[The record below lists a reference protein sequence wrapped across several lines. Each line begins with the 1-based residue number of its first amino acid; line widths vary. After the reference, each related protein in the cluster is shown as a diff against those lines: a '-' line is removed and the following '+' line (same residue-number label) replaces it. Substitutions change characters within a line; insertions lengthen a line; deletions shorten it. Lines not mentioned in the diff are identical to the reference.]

1 MCFGSFTNM
10 QSGFYKYAIDYNL
23 KDSVIKIQSINDA
36 YMLLA
41 VSLQYIV

>member
-1 MCFGSFTNM
+1 MYFGSFTNM

-23 KDSVIKIQSINDA
+23 KGSVIKIQSINDA
-36 YMLLA
+36 HMLLA